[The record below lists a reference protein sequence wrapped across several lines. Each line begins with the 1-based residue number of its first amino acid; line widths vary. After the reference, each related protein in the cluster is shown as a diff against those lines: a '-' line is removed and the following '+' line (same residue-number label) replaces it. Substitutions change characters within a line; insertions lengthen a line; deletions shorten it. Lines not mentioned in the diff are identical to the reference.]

1 MGHHVW
7 RPYMKARV
15 EIPRLSVG
23 GALNFLIDTGADRTT
38 IHPVDLQAI
47 GVRHPD
53 LDASQKWDCSGI
65 GGTVAYSMEKVV
77 LHFKKV
83 DLCQEVAIGPLEL
96 GFFNNAQEGRLPSLI
111 GRDVLSQGSLM
122 HDFIGNQLHLDL
134 HSGEEIKKEN
144 FLRAT
149 LNSSRYAQH
158 RTRARGSLP

>member
-1 MGHHVW
+1 
-7 RPYMKARV
+7 MKARV
-15 EIPRLSVG
+15 EIPRLSVEG
-23 GALNFLIDTGADRTT
+23 SLNFLIDTGADRTT

-111 GRDVLSQGSLM
+111 GSDVLSQGSLLY
-122 HDFIGNQLHLDL
+122 DFIGNQLHLDL

-144 FLRAT
+144 FLRGT
-149 LNSSRYAQH
+149 LDPSRYALH
-158 RTRARGSLP
+158 RTRDRGSLP